1 MHILLNTLAKQH
13 PVEFNQQW
21 IQQNFSQAHFEWLV
35 QERILVKA
43 QPKQTVACP
52 SCDDFH
58 PLHKDEQ
65 GYYCVCGGY
74 FSGRENIADELVHR
88 WRVSLTG
95 LASFL
100 ARQLEIKPDITEL
113 LDERVWRV
121 GRKKY
126 QNRQFFLT
134 MARVDAKQVLQRLE
148 QQSQPAV
155 VFWIGHDGQ
164 LPQTNRPKALFLSL
178 NDFIFDDEGSYSLS
192 TDDVSKQVKTFIGQ
206 SNPDSPVQITQP
218 SYSNGIID
226 FCHQKIILGRAV
238 QQKLV
243 CNTLFQSDEPL
254 TKKWSFDEIAEEL
267 DELPSNG
274 VLSKQ
279 LRMRYY
285 GASREIN
292 SKVAAKTQI
301 DDLLKTDTHHVR
313 INPKY
318 LK

>member
-1 MHILLNTLAKQH
+1 MHILLNTLAKQY

-21 IQQNFSQAHFEWLV
+21 IQQNFTHAQFEWLV
-35 QERILVKA
+35 QKKILVQA

-52 SCDDFH
+52 NCDDFH
-58 PLHKDEQ
+58 PLHKDAQ

-74 FSGRENIADELVHR
+74 FSGREDIADVLVQR
-88 WRVSLTG
+88 WQVSLKG
-95 LASFL
+95 LTSFL
-100 ARQLEIKPDITEL
+100 AQQLEIRLDIAEL
-113 LDERVWRV
+113 LDEKVWRV

-134 MARVDAKQVLQRLE
+134 VARADAEKVLQRIK
-148 QQSQPAV
+148 QQSQPAII
-155 VFWIGHDGQ
+155 FWVGYDGQ
-164 LPQTNRPKALFLSL
+164 LPQINSPKALFLSL
-178 NDFIFDDEGSYSLS
+178 YDLILEDGNGYNLDI
-192 TDDVSKQVKTFIGQ
+192 DDVSKQVEVFIGQ
-206 SNPDSPVQITQP
+206 SDPDSQLQVTRL

-226 FCHQKIILGRAV
+226 FCHQKISLGRSV

-243 CNTLFQSDEPL
+243 CKTLFQSNEPL
-254 TKKWSFDEIAEEL
+254 TKNWSFDEVAEEL
-267 DELPSNG
+267 GELPSDG
-274 VLSKQ
+274 ILSKQ

-292 SKVAAKTQI
+292 TKVAAKTQI